1 MNSHIGFIIQPEVL
15 RWARDTSGLTIAEVA
30 RKLKKSEQDVLDWES
45 GITIPSY
52 SQLEKLAY
60 ELYKRPLAVFFL
72 PKPPQEENQKHEFR
86 TLPQADL
93 ENLMPDTISHIKDAH
108 AYQLDLDDLFNNRN
122 PERRPI
128 FHKIDLHPEE
138 SIELQANEVRLMLN
152 ASIESRSVC
161 DSDEDALKFWIKNI
175 EKQGVFV
182 FKSSFKQKE
191 ISGFSL
197 NHEEFPIIYINN
209 STTKTRQIFSLLH
222 ELAHI
227 LLGMNGISK
236 FEDSYIKYLGSK
248 EQAIEIF
255 CNKFASELLIPDADF
270 NKQIQRIDSIEID
283 EIESIL
289 YPLTKRYCVS
299 REAILRRFL
308 DKEMVS
314 KQIYEKKV
322 KDWNGQIKSSGQG
335 NWYSTKNAY
344 LSARFA
350 REVLTKHYNKSL
362 SIEQASDY
370 LGIKPK
376 NFAGLEQ
383 KILMSAK

>member
-15 RWARDTSGLTIAEVA
+15 RWARDTSGLTIADVA
-30 RKLKKSEQDVLDWES
+30 RKLKKSEKEVLEWES

-72 PKPPQEENQKHEFR
+72 PEPPQEENQKHEFR

-108 AYQLDLDDLFNNRN
+108 VYQLDLDDLFNNRN
-122 PERRPI
+122 PEKRPI
-128 FHKIDLHPEE
+128 FHKIDLHPEQ
-138 SIELQANEVRLMLN
+138 SIELQANDVRRILDG
-152 ASIESRSVC
+152 SVESRSVC
-161 DSDEDALKFWIKNI
+161 DSDEDALKFWIKSI
-175 EKQGVFV
+175 EKNGIFV

-197 NHEEFPIIYINN
+197 NHPEFPIIYINN

-227 LLGMNGISK
+227 LLGINGISK
-236 FEDSYIKYLGSK
+236 FENSYIKYLGSK

-255 CNKFASELLIPDADF
+255 CNKFAAELLIPEADF
-270 NKQIQRIDSIEID
+270 NDQIKDIDSIEI
-283 EIESIL
+283 ENIESVL
-289 YPLTKRYCVS
+289 YPLVKRYCVS

-308 DKEMVS
+308 DKQMVS

-350 REVLTKHYNKSL
+350 KEVLTKHYNNNL